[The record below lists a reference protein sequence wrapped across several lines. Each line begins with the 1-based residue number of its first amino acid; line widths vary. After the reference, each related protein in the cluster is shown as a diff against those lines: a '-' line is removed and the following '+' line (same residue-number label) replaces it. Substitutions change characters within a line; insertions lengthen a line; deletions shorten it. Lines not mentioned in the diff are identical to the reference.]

1 MPGLREPRSE
11 AHVLPPEATL
21 ARSMKTLLHLLA
33 ALFLAGVRGNA
44 AIVYDQP
51 PATLAL
57 GTGNPSAV
65 NTIDNPFYQNRIR
78 DRFRLATAATIRE
91 IRWRGTFGE
100 SAPVGFTV
108 KIFDL
113 LPNSAAQL
121 NLPPVASFT
130 IAGTAG
136 QSPAG
141 TFNGTPMFDY
151 RFVLPTPFAA
161 LGNNKDYWLEI
172 IAQQTGVPDWSW
184 AIATGGDGS
193 HFVRLNGPFTD
204 SGYFSTGVSD
214 CAFTLHDTVEN
225 PNVLIGAAVGPGGGG
240 TVTGAGT
247 YPGGSIVTVTASAAA
262 GRKFTNWKEGN
273 VVVSTSASYTFTP
286 TVYRDLRAHFTGGP
300 ARSTITTGALP
311 PSGCVTQGGGSYV
324 AGEVVELA
332 AEPKEFFSFQGWY
345 ENDVLVSSNPTFLFN
360 ATGTGDRHIVARST
374 TVGGGG
380 GSYSTRRLISVP
392 SGAGTVTGGA
402 VFQGNN
408 ITRPITATPPPGRTF
423 LHWTNGSAIVS
434 YSATW
439 TPPSFSIYD
448 IFYAHFSAE
457 RIVTTVASPTEGG
470 SVTGGGIFPNGGEP
484 VNLVA
489 TPQPGFA
496 FVSWTRGTTTF
507 GTATTLSFSAGA
519 GGYND
524 NIVANFVP
532 ARSISTIASPLG
544 AGTTTGGGVVN
555 DGSSTTVTASPAP
568 GWIFDGWTEVGAT
581 VSTAANYTFNVTA
594 ARPLVAKF
602 HSTLYGIVTRGS
614 SFAPG
619 GTVSGGEGQFNLGQP
634 VTVSAA
640 AAPGY
645 FFNGWTREG
654 VPISAATDFTF
665 TLDDSYAL
673 IADFIPIVGIANAAP
688 GTIEIVWPTSATG
701 WVLQESP
708 DLSPASW
715 VSSALPITNSGGQ
728 NQVSIPNPT
737 GSRFFRLVLP

>member
-1 MPGLREPRSE
+1 MK
-11 AHVLPPEATL
+11 HHL
-21 ARSMKTLLHLLA
+21 AVTLLFLLT
-33 ALFLAGVRGNA
+33 ALSQGGIIYN
-44 AIVYDQP
+44 QP
-51 PATLAL
+51 PAILAL

-65 NTIDNPFYQNRIR
+65 NTIDNPFYQNRVR

-108 KIFDL
+108 KIFDF

-141 TFNGTPMFDY
+141 TFNGTPMSDY

-161 LGNNKDYWLEI
+161 LGNNKDYWVEI
-172 IAQQTGVPDWSW
+172 IAQQTGVPDWAW

-204 SGYFSTGVSD
+204 SGYFTNGAGD
-214 CAFTLHDTVEN
+214 CAFTLYDTVEN
-225 PNVLIGAAVGPGGGG
+225 PAVLIGAAVGPGGGG

-247 YPGGSIVTVTASAAA
+247 YPAGASVTVTAAAAA

-286 TVYRDLRAHFTGGP
+286 TVYRDLQAHFTGGTP
-300 ARSTITTGALP
+300 RSTITTSGLP
-311 PSGCVTQGGGSYV
+311 VSGCVTQGGGNY
-324 AGEVVELA
+324 GPGDLVELA
-332 AEPKEFFSFQGWY
+332 AEPHEFFNFQGWY
-345 ENDVLVSSNPTFLFN
+345 ENDVLVTTSPTLLIA
-360 ATGTGDRHIVARST
+360 ATGATDRHLVARSAIT
-374 TVGGGG
+374 GGGG
-380 GSYSTRRLISVP
+380 GIYSTRRLISVP

-402 VFQGNN
+402 VFQGTN

-434 YSATW
+434 TSATW
-439 TPPSFSIYD
+439 TPPSFSLYD
-448 IFYAHFSAE
+448 IFYAHFSTE

-470 SVTGGGIFPNGGEP
+470 SVTGGGIFPTGGEP
-484 VNLVA
+484 VNLTA
-489 TPQPGFA
+489 TPAPGFA
-496 FVSWTRGTTTF
+496 FVSWTRGTTTI

-532 ARSISTIASPLG
+532 ACIIATSASPVG
-544 AGTTTGGGVVN
+544 AGTTTGGGMVN
-555 DGSSTTVTASPAP
+555 DGSSTTVSTTPAP
-568 GWIFDGWTEVGAT
+568 GWIFDGWMEGAAT
-581 VSTAANYTFNVTA
+581 VSTATNYTFNVTA
-594 ARPLVAKF
+594 ARPLVARF

-619 GTVSGGEGQFNLGQP
+619 GTVSGGEGQYNLGQP

-640 AAPGY
+640 AADGY
-645 FFNGWTREG
+645 VFTGWTRDG
-654 VPISAATDFTF
+654 VPMSAATNFTF

-673 IADFIPIVGIANAAP
+673 IANFAPVVGVASGTP
-688 GTIEIVWPTSATG
+688 GAIGFAWPASASG
-701 WVLQESP
+701 WVLQESA
-708 DLSPASW
+708 DLGAANWTTST
-715 VSSALPITNSGGQ
+715 LPITTSGGQ
-728 NQVSIPNPT
+728 NQVSIPSPT
-737 GSRFFRLVLP
+737 GSLFFRLAHP